1 MCRYS
6 PLGPSPQSTRPR
18 RAPTQRW
25 RRSSTT
31 CGRLWSSKVALGW
44 HSRCRSTAKT
54 FWLAMPPADL
64 SPGRT
69 RRTARFDSSC
79 PLSVALARCRS
90 LLIGRDRRSRRSRR
104 GRSRRSRCARAPD
117 FLERLLQ
124 PVVDVVWVLHAA
136 VRALTIIVQPAVGA
150 LAVVVQPAVRALTV
164 IVQPAIGALTVVVQP
179 AVGALTII
187 VQPAI
192 GPLAVVIETT
202 VGALAITVQAAVGAL
217 TIIVQPAIGLL
228 AVVVETAVRALTIRI
243 VQRVERKRRRIDDV
257 QLVVGAEDDRTRSDV
272 AGAQPRDLGTDVTL
286 RRSVRDRER
295 LPIDED
301 AFVVGDGT
309 SRVLRLGER
318 HARHA

>member
-25 RRSSTT
+25 RRGSTT

-150 LAVVVQPAVRALTV
+150 LAIVVEPAVGALTVVVQAAIGALTVVVQPAVRALTV

-187 VQPAI
+187 VQPA
-192 GPLAVVIETT
+192 
-202 VGALAITVQAAVGAL
+202 VGALAIIVQPAVGAL
-217 TIIVQPAIGLL
+217 TIIVQPA
-228 AVVVETAVRALTIRI
+228 
-243 VQRVERKRRRIDDV
+243 
-257 QLVVGAEDDRTRSDV
+257 
-272 AGAQPRDLGTDVTL
+272 
-286 RRSVRDRER
+286 
-295 LPIDED
+295 
-301 AFVVGDGT
+301 
-309 SRVLRLGER
+309 
-318 HARHA
+318 